1 MTALDKI
8 NFFISSYG
16 RSFVAMFN
24 ARLWPPFLIYLII
37 LVLAILAMQSMFAP
51 LLAGWLIPL
60 MKAATADAVVHY
72 PQHLIMMPQ
81 AFEWFRF
88 LAIAPIVE
96 SALTA
101 AAFIM
106 FAAYFRKE
114 KPRFGQALSAAF
126 KRYHLVFIA
135 IVVNTALV
143 YLLFSTLP
151 DLFRD
156 FTAGSPRRQL
166 ALTVGMQGL
175 SMLLTALFIYVIPL
189 LVIARQ
195 SLGSSFIGSFRL
207 FFRNSFT
214 TYFLVLVPNLLL
226 IGLGLFLQQYAED
239 MISKFHPRLFL
250 YLTYI
255 SALLGVAA
263 NFFIVSTVT
272 RFFLEFTEE

>member
-16 RSFVAMFN
+16 RTFVALFN

-37 LVLAILAMQSMFAP
+37 LVLSILALQSMFSP

-60 MKAATADAVVHY
+60 MKAATTESVVHY

-88 LAIAPIVE
+88 LAIAPVVE
-96 SALTA
+96 SALMA

-114 KPRFGQALSAAF
+114 KPQFTASLSAAF

-135 IVVNTALV
+135 VLVNTVLV
-143 YLLFSTLP
+143 YLLFRTLP
-151 DLFRD
+151 GLFRD
-156 FTAGSPRRQL
+156 FAAGSPRRQL
-166 ALTVGMQGL
+166 ALSVGLQGL
-175 SMLLTALFIYVIPL
+175 SLLLTSRFVAGMPR

-195 SLGSSFIGSFRL
+195 SWAQSFG
-207 FFRNSFT
+207 
-214 TYFLVLVPNLLL
+214 
-226 IGLGLFLQQYAED
+226 G
-239 MISKFHPRLFL
+239 
-250 YLTYI
+250 
-255 SALLGVAA
+255 
-263 NFFIVSTVT
+263 
-272 RFFLEFTEE
+272 